1 MTEIVNLNNASV
13 EELTHLPGIGPA
25 MAERII
31 ANRPYE
37 KIEDLSNVSG
47 VGPALIE
54 RLTPFVS
61 IAEIDNEVEDEDV
74 IYLGTETETTS
85 EGETKGKTPSEV
97 DVEETT
103 EPASPSDGSEIK
115 GDDTHQEESQ
125 TPDEESK
132 EAEEPREVITK
143 EKAII
148 PIEVREEGKGTTEKE
163 PKPLTLGNSI
173 LIAVTCSLI
182 AFVLAVLLTLG
193 ILGTLNNGLRYATAD
208 QTQVMMNQIESINT
222 ELTLLNE
229 DLDGFR
235 SRLENLEGLS
245 GRVNDIELE
254 NEKLSSEM
262 TSLNEEIGDI
272 KDQISEF
279 MDSADRFQTFLTGLG
294 DLLDN
299 LSEEPTEVP

>member
-13 EELTHLPGIGPA
+13 EDLTHLPGIGPA

-54 RLTPFVS
+54 RLAPLIS
-61 IAEIDNEVEDEDV
+61 ITEINNGAADEEV
-74 IYLGTETETTS
+74 IFLGTETEPSS
-85 EGETKGKTPSEV
+85 EGETKVITPSEV
-97 DVEETT
+97 DVEETA
-103 EPASPSDGSEIK
+103 EPVSPSDGLEIPE
-115 GDDTHQEESQ
+115 DDTYQEEFQ
-125 TPDEESK
+125 TSDEESK
-132 EAEEPREVITK
+132 EAEEPREVIAK

-148 PIEVREEGKGTTEKE
+148 PVEVREERKGTTKKR

-173 LIAVTCSLI
+173 LIAVICSLI

-208 QTQVMMNQIESINT
+208 QAQVMMNQIESINT

-245 GRVNDIELE
+245 GRVNDIELK
-254 NEKLSSEM
+254 NEKLTSEM

-272 KDQISEF
+272 KGKISEF
-279 MDSADRFQTFLTGLG
+279 MESSDRFQTFLTGLG
-294 DLLDN
+294 DLLDS
-299 LSEEPTEVP
+299 LREEPTEVP